1 MLEALW
7 LTLPLI
13 VVVRL
18 PKPLRE
24 REGEPEAE
32 MEDVAVRN
40 EAVTVGERDRVPE
53 PEREGVAETL
63 RVRVVKGEEEGLND
77 WLGLLV
83 YEALAVEDKLTEA
96 HALPVALVE
105 TDTRGVRLLE
115 ELAEG
120 VFVTVVERDREAL
133 PESVLETVALRELD
147 LYTLGDAVV
156 QPEEERDGEREP
168 VVDRVAEG
176 GRERVPVTV
185 TDPERDDVEVT
196 LLVNEVVALREE
208 EGVEDGQSV
217 EDTEGLP
224 EGDEEPESDSSFEGE
239 GSGLGHA
246 DAEGDRV
253 LVTDAQT
260 VPENEVEAVVH
271 TVDVDDEESD
281 PLTEIVP
288 LNVPHDDADIE
299 GDAERLRESLLV
311 RETVTVA
318 VSDCKGEDDAHA
330 VPEGGLESDTLL
342 VCEPLSVSLCEIEN
356 VPVTE
361 ALEVALLEKEALAVA
376 VCDVDVVA
384 DGHTVKVGDA
394 ESDTLFE

>member
-1 MLEALW
+1 L
-7 LTLPLI
+7 
-13 VVVRL
+13 V
-18 PKPLRE
+18 
-24 REGEPEAE
+24 PETVT
-32 MEDVAVRN
+32 VAVC
-40 EAVTVGERDRVPE
+40 
-53 PEREGVAETL
+53 
-63 RVRVVKGEEEGLND
+63 
-77 WLGLLV
+77 
-83 YEALAVEDKLTEA
+83 
-96 HALPVALVE
+96 
-105 TDTRGVRLLE
+105 
-115 ELAEG
+115 
-120 VFVTVVERDREAL
+120 
-133 PESVLETVALRELD
+133 ES
-147 LYTLGDAVV
+147 
-156 QPEEERDGEREP
+156 
-168 VVDRVAEG
+168 
-176 GRERVPVTV
+176 
-185 TDPERDDVEVT
+185 
-196 LLVNEVVALREE
+196 
-208 EGVEDGQSV
+208 
-217 EDTEGLP
+217 
-224 EGDEEPESDSSFEGE
+224 
-239 GSGLGHA
+239 
-246 DAEGDRV
+246 
-253 LVTDAQT
+253 
-260 VPENEVEAVVH
+260 EVEAVVH